1 MTDHHHATFCPA
13 AKRPRSINERSNVPF
28 YIHAPDYR
36 DSSGGI
42 RVLHYLCHI
51 LNEMGEEAYLVGTQ
65 VTSPRLRTPVLT
77 LKRLE
82 EHFLAGQ
89 TPVTLY
95 PEVVSDNPANTP
107 LIARWLLN
115 VPGHLG
121 KDIDFEPED
130 LIFYYEAW
138 CLPPQMSGQPLFIHP
153 VDESVF
159 HNDDNPDD
167 AARTLE
173 CYYANKYFLGQ
184 RPLLPEHE
192 QLVSLGQEV
201 KRTPQEIAN
210 ILRRSKVLYCYEPS
224 GIISEALACGC
235 PVLLVRS
242 DYLPLPDGDP
252 HHRIP
257 GLAVYGESDA
267 LVRARQS
274 LRWIPAAH
282 EAARDQSW
290 ALTQAMVE
298 TVYRKAE
305 QFRQHGKPLR
315 NEMQALWSLPLADR
329 PAAAE
334 QFREAYAE
342 SGLCAITQQSPGLLA
357 AAQRQPGTTRSTC
370 RDDDYLRWLDR
381 RAMLVAQSAP
391 AVLNREG
398 DQAAFQ
404 IIVRVAADDGA
415 GLASTLDALGEQ
427 IHAGWHLD
435 ILTPLPA
442 PEGLADIPCIGWHTV
457 AETADLA
464 ALTRQ
469 LVESS
474 EYDWVIE
481 LPVGSRPDPLYLWR
495 IARTAASNTEHAAFF
510 VDDDCYDESGNRANP
525 RLKPGVNRAALLE
538 SDLAGPLCVR
548 RALWLAAEVRH
559 ASPCPWFDKLLAIA
573 AIDAWDSLG
582 HIADILISHPH
593 DAPEHGQACRS
604 AVQAYLRGQGIA
616 AEVLDSGTQGWHI
629 RYPLSAAPS
638 VTIIVISASDVLHSS
653 IARCLDT
660 IQRYTRYPA
669 FDIIVCKPDGNTD
682 PDLLAEI
689 ESRQATPGVRIELL
703 SPPAAQSHATLCN
716 LAAQAANGE
725 FLAFLDEEVQIV
737 QDSWLEE
744 LIRNALQS
752 GIAAVVP
759 CQIQPGTSLINSAGP
774 VLGLNGLLDAPYRGR
789 VKYGTS
795 VPLNW
800 LRTTRDLG
808 TLPKGGFLVRKS
820 SYLQAGGID
829 DGAIVADLS
838 AADLGLRLRAQGE
851 RLIYQPLSN
860 IVYQP
865 PATGPLPER
874 PEVLARKQLAQYAAR
889 DAFIDRWYPEA
900 ASDPFWNP
908 NLSLTGRIPG
918 LETELLPPWHIVP
931 SLKLRVLAR
940 PVTNGQG
947 YYRVTAPLDALHAKG
962 QIQRCIWD
970 QGAYRPAHPAELLRL
985 APDVLVVQ
993 NYLGNSCLQELQ
1005 DIRRIAAR
1013 PFVIQTLD
1021 DLVTGLA
1028 ESNPLR
1034 ATNPPNPAER
1044 IRYSLA
1050 LCDRLIVSTDYLAEY
1065 HSHHIKDIKV
1075 VPNRLEQA
1083 LWLPLSSAKRTGR
1096 KPRIGWAGGTTH
1108 QDDLLLLEEIIKATS
1123 ADADWVFMGMCP
1135 ESIRPLLAEYHPLV
1149 GFADYPAYLASLNFD
1164 IAVAPLA
1171 ETPFNRAKSNLR
1183 LLEYGV
1189 LGIPV
1194 VCTDI
1199 DPYRNSPACRVR
1211 NRASEWIDAL
1221 RARIHDADARER
1233 EGSAMRE
1240 WVLRHYIL
1248 EDHLDDWLL
1257 AHLPV

>member
-1 MTDHHHATFCPA
+1 M
-13 AKRPRSINERSNVPF
+13 
-28 YIHAPDYR
+28 
-36 DSSGGI
+36 
-42 RVLHYLCHI
+42 HYLCHI
-51 LNEMGEEAYLVGTQ
+51 LNLNGYEAYVSSS
-65 VTSPRLRTPVLT
+65 VTAPYLWTPSLDEGVVRKHFESA
-77 LKRLE
+77 LK
-82 EHFLAGQ
+82 
-89 TPVTLY
+89 PIVIY
-95 PEVVSDNPANTP
+95 PEITRGTP
-107 LIARWLLN
+107 LGFGIPIRWLLAPAGKISGHTDFSN
-115 VPGHLG
+115 GEITIGYREAFTEHPDTPLLTVPTADPHLFSPG
-121 KDIDFEPED
+121 
-130 LIFYYEAW
+130 
-138 CLPPQMSGQPLFIHP
+138 LPSADRSG
-153 VDESVF
+153 
-159 HNDDNPDD
+159 
-167 AARTLE
+167 
-173 CYYANKYFLGQ
+173 KYFFYNRLLDTGGK
-184 RPLLPEHE
+184 LLPITADAIEISPRQPRSLK
-192 QLVSLGQEV
+192 QLS
-201 KRTPQEIAN
+201 EIFKTAE
-210 ILRRSKVLYCYEPS
+210 VLYCYEEGS
-224 GIISEALACGC
+224 ITLEARMCGC
-235 PVLLVRS
+235 PVVF
-242 DYLPLPDGDP
+242 LPNERWLPRLPESNFSKDGIAWGCSEEEIAYAKATV
-252 HHRIP
+252 HNIHRQA
-257 GLAVYGESDA
+257 LALYDNF
-267 LVRARQS
+267 QS
-274 LRWIPAAH
+274 QL
-282 EAARDQSW
+282 EAFID
-290 ALTQAMVE
+290 LTQKVASATSME
-298 TVYRKAE
+298 ACYGSNHD
-305 QFRQHGKPLR
+305 FP
-315 NEMQALWSLPLADR
+315 SLPHNALNASI
-329 PAAAE
+329 A
-334 QFREAYAE
+334 QHQ
-342 SGLCAITQQSPGLLA
+342 AISTQTPEKA
-357 AAQRQPGTTRSTC
+357 
-370 RDDDYLRWLDR
+370 YLRWLDR

-510 VDDDCYDESGNRANP
+510 VDDDCYDESGSRANP

-559 ASPCPWFDKLLAIA
+559 DSPCPWFDKLLAIA

-593 DAPEHGQACRS
+593 NAPEHGQACRS
-604 AVQAYLRGQGIA
+604 AVLAHLRGQGIA

-653 IARCLDT
+653 IARCLET

-682 PDLLAEI
+682 SDLLAEI
-689 ESRQATPGVRIELL
+689 ERRQATPGVRIELL

-752 GIAAVVP
+752 GIGAVVP

-865 PATGPLPER
+865 PATGPLPEP
-874 PEVLARKQLAQYAAR
+874 PEALARKQLAQYAAR

-908 NLSLTGRIPG
+908 NLSLTGRMPE
-918 LETELLPPWHIVP
+918 LETELLPPWYVAP

-947 YYRVTAPLDALHAKG
+947 YFRVTAPLDALHAKG

-1005 DIRRIAAR
+1005 DIRRIPTR

-1021 DLVTGLA
+1021 DLLTGLA

-1034 ATNPPNPAER
+1034 ATVPPNPAER
-1044 IRYSLA
+1044 IRHSLA

-1108 QDDLLLLEEIIKATS
+1108 QNDLLLLEEIIKATS

-1171 ETPFNRAKSNLR
+1171 ETPFNCAKSNLR
-1183 LLEYGV
+1183 LLEYGI

-1211 NRASEWIDAL
+1211 NRPTEWIDAL
-1221 RARIHDADARER
+1221 RERIHDADARER